1 MKSLSSDADGGAP
14 SKRIRLDGDDEEKRL
29 VVDVGDNTVNPEEVS
44 DMSGGRLQALVYGIL
59 PPTTAVI
66 DFTTGLEQLSAN
78 GQLFIGVQMAV
89 SLSQVCHRQLR

>member
-44 DMSGGRLQALVYGIL
+44 DVSSGRLQAPVYGIL
-59 PPTTAVI
+59 PSTTAI
-66 DFTTGLEQLSAN
+66 AEFTAGLQQLSAN
-78 GQLFIGVQMAV
+78 GQLFGGLQMAV
-89 SLSQVCHRQLR
+89 S

>member
-44 DMSGGRLQALVYGIL
+44 DVSSGRLQTPVYGIL
-59 PPTTAVI
+59 PPTTTVVELTA
-66 DFTTGLEQLSAN
+66 GLEQLSTN
-78 GQLFIGVQMAV
+78 GQLFVGVQTAV
-89 SLSQVCHRQLR
+89 SL